1 MARGKIEIAELRH
14 ELQRF
19 LGVLA
24 RAERDGLVSDSSIPT
39 PDPVVVRGAF
49 KRLAAGANA
58 AQLQAEQTEKSRAV
72 LLQLARS
79 ATQKGVDAL
88 RAYYKALS
96 KEERALIEREV
107 LDKLVPLARERDER
121 DAS

>member
-1 MARGKIEIAELRH
+1 
-14 ELQRF
+14 
-19 LGVLA
+19 
-24 RAERDGLVSDSSIPT
+24 
-39 PDPVVVRGAF
+39 VVRGAF
-49 KRLAAGANA
+49 KRLTAGANA
-58 AQLQAEQTEKSRAV
+58 AQLQAEQTEKARKY

-107 LDKLVPLARERDER
+107 LEKLVPLARELDTR
-121 DAS
+121 DAPSTRAQE